1 MSKELEEM
9 ISSALDEEARESDCV
24 RRAREVPV
32 SESDQ
37 EKNLFRLVNSFEH
50 YAGKEACSELGPK
63 YAINGRNG
71 SIEMEAEHHKFKL
84 EVHDL
89 QDGEF
94 LKKEHPLYALSP
106 EGCEPTLLGKVAFND
121 ELETKLLAR
130 IGSCL
135 REAA

>member
-9 ISSALDEEARESDCV
+9 ISSALDEEARESDC
-24 RRAREVPV
+24 RRREHEAPI
-32 SESDQ
+32 SEAKQ

-50 YAGKEACSELGPK
+50 YAGKEACSELEPK
-63 YAINGRNG
+63 YAVNGRDG
-71 SIEMEAEHHKFKL
+71 SVEMEAEHHKFKL
-84 EVHDL
+84 EVHDVEN
-89 QDGEF
+89 GEF
-94 LKKEHPLYALSP
+94 LKKGHPLYALVP
-106 EGCEPTLLGKVAFND
+106 EGCEPKLLGKIAFND